1 MSWLKAHWKIPA
13 AVLALLIV
21 WGLWYARPVDIYTL
35 APEVRDPAGITI
47 DVEELTSVGQEPR
60 LCSRPFTPE
69 DPEWET
75 VLSEIEA
82 LRFRRPVSNSLLQF
96 LDRRSS
102 PLYGFQ
108 DGDYAAYIRV
118 FGRDG
123 SRLEL
128 HFTVDS
134 WRYASSHSPNRYLPL
149 KMQNGAETGL
159 ALCQKYWSPPE
170 SRQNV
175 SRETVFE
182 LLNCSL

>member
-1 MSWLKAHWKIPA
+1 MKKHWKAGLILVIA
-13 AVLALLIV
+13 AALA
-21 WGLWYARPVDIYTL
+21 WGIWYARPVDIYTL
-35 APEVRDPAGITI
+35 APEVRGPEGITI
-47 DVEELTSVGQEPR
+47 DVEELTSVGEKPR
-60 LCSRPFTPE
+60 LCSHPFTPE

-75 VLSEIEA
+75 VLAEIEA

-102 PLYGFQ
+102 PFYGFQ

-118 FGRDG
+118 FGRGG

-159 ALCQKYWSPPE
+159 TLCQKYWSPPE

-182 LLNCSL
+182 FSNPTL